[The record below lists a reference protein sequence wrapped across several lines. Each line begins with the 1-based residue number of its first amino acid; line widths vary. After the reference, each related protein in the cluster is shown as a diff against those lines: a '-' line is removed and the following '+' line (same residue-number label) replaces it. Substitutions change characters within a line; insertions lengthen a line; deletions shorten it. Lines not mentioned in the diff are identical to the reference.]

1 MPIKKS
7 KSDATHIV
15 DIKSSDSGVSDTP
28 LKDADL
34 YLAFRLMKRKDFE
47 GAEAR
52 IMAGLKVARQMGQ
65 KNLEGIYFSAFGV
78 LYKLKKDYKKSYK
91 YYQQAEKLLPDDHSL
106 KVITAVLLVE
116 EFAQYDTAIRKL
128 DKVIEAS
135 ANDPA
140 MLHHAKAVQGL
151 AYFLMG
157 KKDQAA
163 LCLDFLLAQDFMAL
177 RSAANLDFKMVEA
190 FIKKG
195 FELDKCKNYLN
206 KALQLAKKK
215 NEKVYLAVIETLLE
229 IFDKAV

>member
-1 MPIKKS
+1 MPTKKTNP
-7 KSDATHIV
+7 DDV
-15 DIKSSDSGVSDTP
+15 P

-34 YLAFRLMKRKDFE
+34 YLAFRLMKRKDFD

-52 IMAGLKVARQMGQ
+52 IMAGLKLARQAGQ
-65 KNLEGIYFSAFGV
+65 KSLEGVYFSAFGV

-91 YYQQAEKLLPDDHSL
+91 YYQLAEKLLPDDHSL
-106 KVITAVLLVE
+106 KVITAVLLIE

-128 DKVIEAS
+128 AKVIEAS

-140 MLHHAKAVQGL
+140 MMHHAKAVQGL

-157 KKDQAA
+157 KKDQAS
-163 LCLDFLLAQDFMAL
+163 LCLDFLLTQDFQML
-177 RSAANLDFKMVEA
+177 RSAANVDFKMVEV

-195 FELDKCKNYLN
+195 FQLEKCKTYLER
-206 KALQLAKKK
+206 ALQLAKKK

-229 IFDKAV
+229 FFDKVV

>member
-1 MPIKKS
+1 MTIKKS
-7 KSDATHIV
+7 NPDDARV
-15 DIKSSDSGVSDTP
+15 NEAP

-34 YLAFRLMKRKDFE
+34 YLAFRLMKRKDFD

-52 IMAGLKVARQMGQ
+52 IMAGLKLARQAGQ
-65 KNLEGIYFSAFGV
+65 KNLEGVYFSALGV

-106 KVITAVLLVE
+106 KVITAVLLIE

-128 DKVIEAS
+128 ANVIEAS

-157 KKDQAA
+157 KKDRAT
-163 LCLDFLLAQDFMAL
+163 LCLDFLLAQDFQML
-177 RSAANLDFKMVEA
+177 RSAANVDFKMVEV
-190 FIKKG
+190 FLKKK
-195 FELDKCKNYLN
+195 FELDKCKIYLE
-206 KALQLAKKK
+206 KARKLAHKK
-215 NEKVYLAVIETLLE
+215 NEKVYLAVIETLLD

>member
-1 MPIKKS
+1 MNMMSTPKKNP
-7 KSDATHIV
+7 DDV
-15 DIKSSDSGVSDTP
+15 P

-34 YLAFRLMKRKDFE
+34 YLAFRLMKRKDFD

-52 IMAGLKVARQMGQ
+52 IMVGLKLARQAGQ
-65 KNLEGIYFSAFGV
+65 KNLEGVYFSAFGV

-91 YYQQAEKLLPDDHSL
+91 YYQLAEKLLPDDHSL
-106 KVITAVLLVE
+106 KVITAVLLIE

-128 DKVIEAS
+128 AKVIEAS

-140 MLHHAKAVQGL
+140 MMHHAKAVQGL

-157 KKDQAA
+157 KKDQAS
-163 LCLDFLLAQDFMAL
+163 LCLDFLLTQDFQML
-177 RSAANLDFKMVEA
+177 RSAANVDFKMVEV

-195 FELDKCKNYLN
+195 FQLEKCKTYLER
-206 KALQLAKKK
+206 ALQLAKKK

-229 IFDKAV
+229 FFDKVV